1 MLRCPETHEEAF
13 LVMST
18 GEMVGR
24 MVRSG
29 ILGCPVCR
37 REFPIMKGVVQ
48 FSAGEGAPLPGKNKQ
63 LPRGGPP
70 PPEAHTPHALLA
82 LRGPRRFAG
91 VGGPAGGAAG
101 GGAPGGGGGVLP

>member
-37 REFPIMKGVVQ
+37 REYPIVKGVVQ
-48 FSAGEGAPLPGKNKQ
+48 FSAG
-63 LPRGGPP
+63 
-70 PPEAHTPHALLA
+70 
-82 LRGPRRFAG
+82 
-91 VGGPAGGAAG
+91 
-101 GGAPGGGGGVLP
+101 GGAPVRDKNMQSPGGAPPAADAETLQSVFELSGAGWHVVHGVRAARRGV